1 MLEEKKVRKQKLW
14 LEPDFADTDA
24 NVFETAQGCVLG
36 SNTST
41 EQGGGSSSR
50 SHPQEREKGTVESP
64 PVIFL

>member
-24 NVFETAQGCVLG
+24 NVFETARGCVLG

-41 EQGGGSSSR
+41 EQGGEAAAGAILKNVR
-50 SHPQEREKGTVESP
+50 KELWSP
-64 PVIFL
+64 LQ